1 MIFYILSKYW
11 KKHVKSALAILFS
24 GILLAAI
31 IFVTLM
37 SIRAEYVTAYNESC
51 DMYGNYEVVIKNS
64 DDDILKMLT
73 NGNSGCNFG
82 SITVFGELGNEGMH
96 FAYGTIEDEYNIW
109 HIPISEGRMPETAD
123 EIAAD
128 KGALDKLFWAGKCG
142 DTINLNGKTYTVV
155 GIIGEEYG
163 SARETSQLGFN
174 ATDFAGNE
182 LDPFHIPLIFV
193 GECSETPSY
202 RIDFLNNVFKAT
214 DAEQNCRE
222 LLRGVQKD
230 IRYNFRS
237 DGTGMAMSNE
247 ENLSNFFLLI
257 SVIGAGI
264 SALSVYSVLKSVF
277 DERRSRIN
285 ILRRIGMSKRRVYKM
300 YALECAI
307 LTVIQIVLGISLGA
321 AAYQGIFLFRANVLE
336 EKVFSGYTDVSF
348 ILKQTLDPF
357 LFSAIISSV
366 IIAAAYFVVCISEKP
381 RRKKNA
387 LLMKLGRLLGKLK
400 RKRVVSEARKLSKNF
415 SRVFSQRSVTIT
427 QTAALT
433 LICFSTLLGYLY
445 FTDNGKTTAS
455 YVMYTRSNVPY
466 TANGL
471 DMEDY
476 GISEYYSCEL
486 PKTSSISG
494 STQKLSFV
502 NTDYSAGIDDSVADT
517 LPDSAFVSGE
527 LSYTVISSGSK
538 NYINKIDTS
547 DEEFRQ
553 GLLALSEAE
562 YQNFFEDGQLGAENL
577 YNVNTKLAPA
587 NALKR
592 LSDKVTDGKIN
603 LDGLN
608 SGEEIIVAYTGVKP
622 PFEIGEVVQLNTF
635 AASETG
641 YGIGGIAS
649 KEVKIGALVQID
661 SDEHELLSEV
671 IRNRDPYN
679 LLTTVSG
686 AKQMGLYCAKYT
698 DIYCAEP
705 INGGLIP
712 SGARMKLTSLEKL
725 KHDNFINAITNFSG
739 VILLLLLMCLL
750 GFSAYFNAIGIKIRL
765 KSYDIS
771 VMRAVGARISEI
783 KRRLLINSIRTPLVS
798 SLIAYIA
805 VKITQLIMG
814 AGYSAHVSFVEN
826 SLMTPGGAISSD
838 LLTQNS
844 GGIDDF
850 LHTTLFLDRLMWQPN
865 AEIPMLIL
873 FAVLCA
879 VTFLLTVVALRKFKS
894 NIAGDLSEG
903 RTRQ

>member
-1 MIFYILSKYW
+1 MILYILLKYW
-11 KKHVKSALAILFS
+11 KKHIKSAIAMLFA
-24 GILLAAI
+24 GMLLASI

-37 SIRAEYVTAYNESC
+37 SIRAEYVTAYNKSC
-51 DMYGNYEVVIKNS
+51 DMYGNYEVIVKNS

-73 NGNSGCNFG
+73 DENNGCNYG

-96 FAYGTIEDEYNIW
+96 FTYGTIEDEHNIW
-109 HIPISEGRMPETAD
+109 HIPISEGRMPETAN

-128 KGALDKLFWAGKCG
+128 RGALDRFFWAGKCG
-142 DTINLNGKTYTVV
+142 DIINLDGKTYTVV
-155 GIIGEEYG
+155 GIIDEEYG
-163 SARETSQLGFN
+163 SVRETSQLGFN

-222 LLRGVQKD
+222 LLRDVQKD
-230 IRYNFRS
+230 IRYYFRS

-285 ILRRIGMSKRRVYKM
+285 ILQRIGMSKRRVYTM
-300 YALECAI
+300 YALECAT

-321 AAYQGIFLFRANVLE
+321 AAYQGIFLFRENILE
-336 EKVFSGYTDVSF
+336 EKVFSGYTDVNF

-366 IIAAAYFVVCISEKP
+366 IIAAAYLMVCISENKKP
-381 RRKKNA
+381 RQKKNA
-387 LLMKLGRLLGKLK
+387 LLLWLGRLLGKLK
-400 RKRVVSEARKLSKNF
+400 RQRVVSEARNLSKNF
-415 SRVFSQRSVTIT
+415 SRVFSQKSVTIT

-445 FTDNGKTTAS
+445 FTDDGKTTAS
-455 YVMYTRSNVPY
+455 YVMYTRSNVSY

-476 GISEYYSCEL
+476 GISEYYSCGQTNLSYLGEAN
-486 PKTSSISG
+486 
-494 STQKLSFV
+494 QKLSFV
-502 NTDYSAGIDDSVADT
+502 NTDYSAGINDSVADT

-527 LSYTVISSGSK
+527 LSYTVISSDSK
-538 NYINKIDTS
+538 NYINKIDTTN
-547 DEEFRQ
+547 EEFRQ
-553 GLLALSEAE
+553 ELLALSDEE

-577 YNVNTKLAPA
+577 YNINTKLASA
-587 NALKR
+587 NVLKR
-592 LSDKVTDGKIN
+592 LSDKVADGKIN
-603 LDGLN
+603 LDKLN
-608 SGEEIIVAYTGVKP
+608 SGEEIIVTYTGVKP
-622 PFEIGEVVQLNTF
+622 PFEVGEVVQLNTF

-641 YGIGGIAS
+641 YGIGSIAS
-649 KEVKIGALVQID
+649 KEVKIGALVKIG
-661 SDEHELLSEV
+661 SGEKELLSEV
-671 IRNRDPYN
+671 VRNHDPYN
-679 LLTTVSG
+679 LLTTVNG
-686 AKQMGLYCAKYT
+686 AEQMGLYCAKYT

-712 SGARMKLTSLEKL
+712 SEARMKLTSLEKL
-725 KHDNFINAITNFSG
+725 KHDNFINAITDFSG

-771 VMRAVGARISEI
+771 VMRAVGARIAYKQHKDAAHFVFYCIHCRENNPANNGRGIFSLCFIYGKFPHDAGRCFI
-783 KRRLLINSIRTPLVS
+783 KRV
-798 SLIAYIA
+798 
-805 VKITQLIMG
+805 
-814 AGYSAHVSFVEN
+814 
-826 SLMTPGGAISSD
+826 
-838 LLTQNS
+838 
-844 GGIDDF
+844 
-850 LHTTLFLDRLMWQPN
+850 DR
-865 AEIPMLIL
+865 
-873 FAVLCA
+873 
-879 VTFLLTVVALRKFKS
+879 
-894 NIAGDLSEG
+894 
-903 RTRQ
+903 